1 MMDFQMHVHAP
12 LEDFAIKFDAHN
24 FVLAS
29 FSRAISGAPLE
40 NRRKVFRLIA
50 ADSFRRCCGDLWE
63 LADESG
69 LIDLVG
75 EVTITEDLT
84 SAFWGGQ

>member
-1 MMDFQMHVHAP
+1 MNIYAP
-12 LEDFAIKFDAHN
+12 PESFAIKFDAYA

-29 FSRAISGAPLE
+29 FSQAISGAPLE

-50 ADSFRRCCGDLWE
+50 ADSFRRCCADLWE

-69 LIDLVG
+69 LINLVG
-75 EVTITEDLT
+75 EVTT
-84 SAFWGGQ
+84 AFVVATAKSHH

>member
-1 MMDFQMHVHAP
+1 MTVHLSDLRP
-12 LEDFAIKFDAHN
+12 ECKIEPHFDAYA

-50 ADSFRRCCGDLWE
+50 ADSFRRCCADLWE
-63 LADESG
+63 LAEESG
-69 LIDLVG
+69 LVDLVG
-75 EVTITEDLT
+75 EVTVTDDLT
-84 SAFWGGQ
+84 SAWRN